1 MVSDDAT
8 FYRNNTALES
18 MRNET
23 CSAIPATPISY
34 STGCNSCGCDAQSP
48 ASFVRNPMAAA
59 HAACVTGTQVADKNI
74 DSRNMASTEEGINLE
89 QLKDMINGLVSAMKG
104 E

>member
-1 MVSDDAT
+1 M
-8 FYRNNTALES
+8 
-18 MRNET
+18 
-23 CSAIPATPISY
+23 
-34 STGCNSCGCDAQSP
+34 
-48 ASFVRNPMAAA
+48 
-59 HAACVTGTQVADKNI
+59 TGTQVADKNI